1 MANKA
6 KRIRELLGVGDVDLE
21 FCRRD
26 IIERHPF
33 AWYVQV
39 DGLIVDARM
48 LPVAMQAECRR
59 RGLIPDLGEPP
70 QRDGI

>member
-6 KRIRELLGVGDVDLE
+6 KQIRDLLGVGHLDLE

-26 IIERHPF
+26 MIERHPS

-39 DGLIVDARM
+39 DGVIVDARM
-48 LPVAMQAECRR
+48 LPVALQEECRR
-59 RGLIPDLGEPP
+59 RGLIPDLAVSA
-70 QRDGI
+70 